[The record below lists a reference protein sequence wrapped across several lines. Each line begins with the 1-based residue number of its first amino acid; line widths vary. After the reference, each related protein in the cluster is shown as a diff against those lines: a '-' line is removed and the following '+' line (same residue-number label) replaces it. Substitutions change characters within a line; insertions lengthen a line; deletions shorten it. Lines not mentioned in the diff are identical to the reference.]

1 MENVRLSFGQVVWAK
16 VTRDDGL
23 GEKARPCIVLEDDG
37 EFLRVL
43 AGSSQLAT
51 PGSLVPGEFLVIKPN
66 EMAEMQLTVPT
77 RFSWKAGG
85 EKTIQRVGMLLGIT
99 PNSVLG
105 EAFRAAKL
113 IDKK

>member
-16 VTRDDGL
+16 VQRDDGL

-37 EFLRVL
+37 EMLHVL

-51 PGSLVPGEFLVIKPN
+51 PGSLVPGEFLVAKPK
-66 EMAEMQLTVPT
+66 EMAAMQLTIPT
-77 RFSWKAGG
+77 RFSWKSGG
-85 EKTIQRVGMLLGIT
+85 EKTIQREGMLLGFT